1 MRKILLAALLL
12 VFTSAVGQPRR
23 VTNMDAGWRFHQ
35 GDVMGAEA
43 ATYDDMDWRRLDV
56 PHDWSIEGDNLRENP
71 GGGSMGFVPTGM
83 GWYRKTFDVKAF
95 DKNKLYS
102 IEFDGIYMLST
113 VWLNGHELG
122 TWPYGYSS
130 FSYDLTPYLRAKGNV
145 LAVRVDNSRH
155 GNSRWYTGSGI
166 YRHVRLVETAR
177 THFAKWG
184 VFNSTMH
191 LTEKRGYHTCKIGV
205 GERR

>member
-71 GGGSMGFVPTGM
+71 GGGSIGFFPTGM

-102 IEFDGIYMLST
+102 IEFDG
-113 VWLNGHELG
+113 
-122 TWPYGYSS
+122 
-130 FSYDLTPYLRAKGNV
+130 LTATPA
-145 LAVRVDNSRH
+145 SP
-155 GNSRWYTGSGI
+155 T
-166 YRHVRLVETAR
+166 T
-177 THFAKWG
+177 
-184 VFNSTMH
+184 
-191 LTEKRGYHTCKIGV
+191 
-205 GERR
+205 